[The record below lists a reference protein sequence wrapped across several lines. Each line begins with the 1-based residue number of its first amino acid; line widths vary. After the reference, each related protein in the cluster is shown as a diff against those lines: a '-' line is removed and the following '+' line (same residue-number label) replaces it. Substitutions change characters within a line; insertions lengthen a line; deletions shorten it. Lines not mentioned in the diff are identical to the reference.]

1 MGPIN
6 VMPVDQSVG
15 GAFGEGFGKGMNAG
29 LSAQLQDMLEQ
40 KQAQRQMDIN
50 RQLNKSGPLGIDSPL
65 PPSELIRQLVYQKE
79 YLPQSGRP
87 GAVAGLEALKAGSYG
102 QPSAPQGGINDIFRQ
117 DQRPKTAY
125 EDMPALEEGAL
136 DQYYQP
142 QQAMTQQA
150 APSRPKS
157 IQDYVNESDQTKA
170 LLRKQVD
177 DYNSGVGLTYQAKE
191 EQWLKDK
198 LAEEDRSLN
207 TKINAIKGVEKQKEG
222 ERAAEKATTEKEKP
236 ARDYID
242 STIEKLKKS
251 REKNSDLQSIIDLS
265 KGEGNE
271 GKIISALDRYL
282 AGGKGLLFKPKL
294 ETIEKLSNDL
304 VPSIVQKY
312 TGQGKILKA
321 EAEAMIKSIPNL
333 LQTETGRVRVAKYML
348 AHSRLDQLEYDAIK
362 KTQDQYESEGK
373 SLDNRFKQKV
383 FDSMDEEYKDVLEE
397 MHQIAITDP
406 NLPPDKVRV
415 RMGKKT
421 GLINKL
427 DLNEAIKD
435 GAEQLW

>member
-1 MGPIN
+1 
-6 VMPVDQSVG
+6 
-15 GAFGEGFGKGMNAG
+15 
-29 LSAQLQDMLEQ
+29 
-40 KQAQRQMDIN
+40 
-50 RQLNKSGPLGIDSPL
+50 
-65 PPSELIRQLVYQKE
+65 
-79 YLPQSGRP
+79 
-87 GAVAGLEALKAGSYG
+87 
-102 QPSAPQGGINDIFRQ
+102 
-117 DQRPKTAY
+117 
-125 EDMPALEEGAL
+125 
-136 DQYYQP
+136 
-142 QQAMTQQA
+142 
-150 APSRPKS
+150 
-157 IQDYVNESDQTKA
+157 
-170 LLRKQVD
+170 
-177 DYNSGVGLTYQAKE
+177 
-191 EQWLKDK
+191 
-198 LAEEDRSLN
+198 
-207 TKINAIKGVEKQKEG
+207 
-222 ERAAEKATTEKEKP
+222 
-236 ARDYID
+236 
-242 STIEKLKKS
+242 
-251 REKNSDLQSIIDLS
+251 
-265 KGEGNE
+265 
-271 GKIISALDRYL
+271 
-282 AGGKGLLFKPKL
+282 
-294 ETIEKLSNDL
+294 L